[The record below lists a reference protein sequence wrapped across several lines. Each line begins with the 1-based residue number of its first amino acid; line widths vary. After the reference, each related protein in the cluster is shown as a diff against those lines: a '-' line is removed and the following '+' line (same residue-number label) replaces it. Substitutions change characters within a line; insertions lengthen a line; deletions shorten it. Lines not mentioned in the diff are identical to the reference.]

1 MMHVLMMSMYAAMA
15 AIVLA
20 AVDPKSDTARQRVLH
35 GLKIFGSF
43 LGIGLLLSWVL
54 FPIPW

>member
-1 MMHVLMMSMYAAMA
+1 MHVMMMSIYAAIA
-15 AIVLA
+15 ATVLA
-20 AVDPKSDTARQRVLH
+20 AIDPKHDSMRERLIH
-35 GLKIFGSF
+35 GLKIFGAF

>member
-1 MMHVLMMSMYAAMA
+1 MHVLMMSLYATIT

-20 AVDPKSDTARQRVLH
+20 AIEPKCDTLKDRVIH
-35 GLKIFGSF
+35 GLKVFGAF
-43 LGIGLLLSWVL
+43 MGIGLLLAWIL

>member
-1 MMHVLMMSMYAAMA
+1 MHVLMMSMYAAMA
-15 AIVLA
+15 AVVLA
-20 AVDPKSDTARQRVLH
+20 AVDPKSDTTKQRVVH

-43 LGIGLLLSWVL
+43 LGVGLLLSWIL

>member
-1 MMHVLMMSMYAAMA
+1 MHVLMMSLYAAIA
-15 AIVLA
+15 AVVLA
-20 AVDPKSDTARQRVLH
+20 AVDPKSDTTRQRLIH

>member
-1 MMHVLMMSMYAAMA
+1 MHVLMMSLYATIT

-20 AVDPKSDTARQRVLH
+20 AIEPKCDTLKDRVIH
-35 GLKIFGSF
+35 GFKVFGAF
-43 LGIGLLLSWVL
+43 MGIGLLLAWIL

>member
-1 MMHVLMMSMYAAMA
+1 MHVLMMILYAAIA
-15 AIVLA
+15 ATVLS
-20 AVDPKSDTARQRVLH
+20 AVDPRTDKTPQRVWH
-35 GLKIFGSF
+35 GLKMFGAF

>member
-1 MMHVLMMSMYAAMA
+1 MHVLMMSLYAAIA
-15 AIVLA
+15 AVVLA
-20 AVDPKSDTARQRVLH
+20 GVDPKSNTTRQRLIH

-54 FPIPW
+54 FPVPW

>member
-1 MMHVLMMSMYAAMA
+1 MHIIMMALYATIT

-20 AVDPKSDTARQRVLH
+20 TIEPRAETSRQRLLH
-35 GLKIFGSF
+35 GLKIFGGF
-43 LGIGLLLSWVL
+43 MGIGLLLSWLL

>member
-1 MMHVLMMSMYAAMA
+1 MHVLMMSLYAAIA
-15 AIVLA
+15 AVVLA
-20 AVDPKSDTARQRVLH
+20 AVDPKSETTRQRLIH

-54 FPIPW
+54 FPVPW

>member
-1 MMHVLMMSMYAAMA
+1 MHVLMMSLYAAIA
-15 AIVLA
+15 AVVLA
-20 AVDPKSDTARQRVLH
+20 AVDPKSDTTRQRLIH

-54 FPIPW
+54 FPVPW

>member
-1 MMHVLMMSMYAAMA
+1 MHVIMMALYSAVA

-20 AVDPKSDTARQRVLH
+20 TIDPKSDTARERLRH
-35 GLKIFGSF
+35 GLKIFGAF

-54 FPIPW
+54 YPIPW

>member
-1 MMHVLMMSMYAAMA
+1 MHVLMMSLYAAMA
-15 AIVLA
+15 AVVLA
-20 AVDPKSDTARQRVLH
+20 AVDPKSNTTRQRVMH

-43 LGIGLLLSWVL
+43 LGIGLLLSLIL

>member
-1 MMHVLMMSMYAAMA
+1 MHLLMMSTYAAMA
-15 AIVLA
+15 AVVLA
-20 AVDPKSDTARQRVLH
+20 AVDPKSDTTRQRIVH

-43 LGIGLLLSWVL
+43 LGIGLLLSWIL

>member
-1 MMHVLMMSMYAAMA
+1 MHVLMMSLYAAIA

-20 AVDPKSDTARQRVLH
+20 AIEPRAETPRERVVH
-35 GLKIFGSF
+35 GLKVFGGF
-43 LGIGLLLSWVL
+43 MGIGLLLSWIL

>member
-1 MMHVLMMSMYAAMA
+1 MHVLMMSMYAAMA
-15 AIVLA
+15 AVVLA
-20 AVDPKSDTARQRVLH
+20 AVDPKSNTTRQRVVH

-54 FPIPW
+54 YPIPW